1 MIRSR
6 DILPLL
12 CALLGGLSGCYSGGG
27 QGPTRLLG
35 KGTPQ
40 ECTAA
45 MDLDA
50 AAQLYRTGS
59 GFVGHAGYQDFTSPA
74 AFEAEETALYQ
85 ADTLTLSSGL
95 GVHLLLGPNFRD
107 AAKAPGAPKDQNKNG
122 TNLDEVYDAWM
133 AKIAKASGAT
143 PLKGA
148 WPTLVEYARG
158 NPAYAREVDLLNR
171 DIDLSSLRWDRA
183 KMDKSL
189 SSLVLG
195 RALYLQVITAE
206 GRLSRLQDQGRRH
219 GLVPSEAL
227 RGLISLQAAWDKARF
242 LLERL
247 AYDGRKLGS
256 VDPDTYDPAKGLV
269 YIPDRIRIT
278 EGAPP
283 APGLPP
289 AIESL
294 EVVDDASTLSA
305 QAELLRGALELY
317 WISSPVNPL
326 KAYRALFD
334 GSPFPAADK
343 KNSPNRIAGGLVR
356 FLLADLEAMHYLPKP
371 GTFVDLNLAGKPGRT
386 LTVTSA
392 AAVLRALAEF
402 LDVTAGNEKVKKM
415 VQAQGKFLLAH
426 LLDPGTGLAFDGYD
440 LDKGPLGGTDRLV
453 SQLAMLE
460 ALLSCYQVLED
471 PVYLARALD
480 LSTRMEKKFWVKD
493 LKLLRTR
500 ADSNLITWTPSTTAW
515 LAAGLRALR
524 TAGLYPGAAD
534 LFAQVLLQAE
544 STLHLLVS
552 EDERT
557 GEIVGDGNP
566 DTDGDG
572 IPETLK
578 AGGPFGIAP
587 VLADKRELLF
597 TTPPPSGGKKTPT
610 PTVTVTWSMD
620 VHPIFINNCH
630 CHLNGSKSGG
640 LDLSSYESMMRGG
653 GDQARFPIVVP
664 YNASQSLLY
673 LKLSLDTPP
682 IGNRMPYFQDPL
694 KPPQLKK
701 VRDWIN
707 QGAREN

>member
-95 GVHLLLGPNFRD
+95 GVHLLFGPNFRD
-107 AAKAPGAPKDQNKNG
+107 AAKAPGAPKDANKNG

-148 WPTLVEYARG
+148 WPTLVEYAKG

-219 GLVPSEAL
+219 GLVPAEAL

-247 AYDGRKLGS
+247 AYDGRKLGP

-269 YIPDRIRIT
+269 YIPDRIRVT

-294 EVVDDASTLSA
+294 EVADDASTLSA

-326 KAYRALFD
+326 EAYRALFD

-343 KNSPNRIAGGLVR
+343 KNSPNRTAGGLVR

-371 GTFVDLNLAGKPGRT
+371 GTFVDLSLAGKPGRT
-386 LTVTSA
+386 LTITSA

-402 LDVTAGNEKVKKM
+402 LDVTAGDQKVKKM
-415 VQAQGKFLLAH
+415 VQAQGNFLLAH

-440 LDKGPLGGTDRLV
+440 LDKGPLGGTNRLV

-460 ALLSCYQVLED
+460 ALLSCYQALED

-500 ADSNLITWTPSTTAW
+500 ADSNLIT
-515 LAAGLRALR
+515 
-524 TAGLYPGAAD
+524 
-534 LFAQVLLQAE
+534 
-544 STLHLLVS
+544 
-552 EDERT
+552 
-557 GEIVGDGNP
+557 
-566 DTDGDG
+566 
-572 IPETLK
+572 
-578 AGGPFGIAP
+578 
-587 VLADKRELLF
+587 
-597 TTPPPSGGKKTPT
+597 
-610 PTVTVTWSMD
+610 
-620 VHPIFINNCH
+620 
-630 CHLNGSKSGG
+630 
-640 LDLSSYESMMRGG
+640 
-653 GDQARFPIVVP
+653 
-664 YNASQSLLY
+664 
-673 LKLSLDTPP
+673 
-682 IGNRMPYFQDPL
+682 
-694 KPPQLKK
+694 
-701 VRDWIN
+701 
-707 QGAREN
+707 